1 MEKLI
6 LYVINS
12 IRQNIYNIKNLT
24 LQDFGDMK
32 TLKDLLDESSAINRI
47 YKMVGVLSYKDRN
60 ISDILSDMRAIKGV
74 TIISETPVPLTS
86 TSLKKVVLNIKIDP
100 YPFQTSEDGF
110 DKVKVDEYIIE
121 QANKIPGVVAFK
133 SEKGIRII

>member
-1 MEKLI
+1 
-6 LYVINS
+6 
-12 IRQNIYNIKNLT
+12 
-24 LQDFGDMK
+24 MK